1 MSPLRKLCAVL
12 LLLTA
17 TTEYALGEG
26 TAAPE
31 RSGARNRAHGV
42 EQASPVETE
51 AQPFTSET
59 MPRFQG
65 KDLHVFRKWVQERVR
80 HPKRALKR
88 GISGRVIVSFV
99 IDTTG
104 RLTQIQVLLS
114 PDQLLSDEAV
124 RVLKRSPRWEPGRR
138 NGQKVP
144 IKYTMPVDF
153 LPPTKATDTTG
164 EK

>member
-1 MSPLRKLCAVL
+1 MRPLRRLCAAL

-17 TTEYALGEG
+17 TTGYALGEG

-31 RSGARNRAHGV
+31 RSGARNRPHGA
-42 EQASPVETE
+42 EQASPDEAE

-65 KDLHVFRKWVQERVR
+65 KDLHAFRAWVQQRIR
-80 HPKRALKR
+80 RLKPIRKR
-88 GISGRVIVSFV
+88 GLSGRVTVSFV

-104 RLTQIQVLLS
+104 HLTRIQVLKS

-138 NGQKVP
+138 NGRKVP
-144 IKYTMPVDF
+144 IPYVMPVDF
-153 LPPTKATDTTG
+153 LPRP
-164 EK
+164 

>member
-1 MSPLRKLCAVL
+1 MRPLRRLCAAL

-17 TTEYALGEG
+17 TTGYALGQG
-26 TAAPE
+26 TVASE

-42 EQASPVETE
+42 EQASPDETE

-65 KDLHVFRKWVQERVR
+65 KDLHAFRTWVQERVR

-104 RLTQIQVLLS
+104 RLAQIQVLLS

-138 NGQKVP
+138 NGRKVP

-153 LPPTKATDTTG
+153 RSQTGTTGTTG
-164 EK
+164 EN